1 MDPNLIF
8 NTVNG
13 VLEDFLA
20 ANQSMFV
27 AMGSRMFRSL
37 ATIMVA
43 WYGMQTALAPTSAN
57 LARFA
62 RLVLLVS
69 FGFTIT
75 VFYADPIPGVG
86 YSFSG
91 LIAAQ
96 ATFMSQEIGS
106 ATAGRV
112 TSGVATALQNLGSP
126 SITNFLEVIN
136 YYTISLMLVAVQAV
150 TFVVIGFG
158 YIVQA
163 VCIIIG
169 PVFVPFFI
177 VPKLDWLF
185 WSWLRCLLIYSFY
198 QVVANCFVYIF
209 GNILLSLLAN
219 EAGLLSGKVEPV
231 EWMTTAPVLYIFL
244 FIFLFGI
251 LKIPTVTNHI
261 FSGSGGESGGFAQAA
276 TSTASV
282 GAKAAML

>member
-1 MDPNLIF
+1 M
-8 NTVNG
+8 
-13 VLEDFLA
+13 
-20 ANQSMFV
+20 
-27 AMGSRMFRSL
+27 
-37 ATIMVA
+37 
-43 WYGMQTALAPTSAN
+43 
-57 LARFA
+57 
-62 RLVLLVS
+62 
-69 FGFTIT
+69 
-75 VFYADPIPGVG
+75 PGIG

-96 ATFMSQEIGS
+96 ATFMAEEIGQ
-106 ATAGRV
+106 ATAGQV

-136 YYTISLMLVAVQAV
+136 YYTLSIMLIAVQAV

-177 VPKLDWLF
+177 VPKLEWLF
-185 WSWLRCLLIYSFY
+185 WSWLRTLLIYSFY

-219 EAGLLSGKVEPV
+219 QVGLLGGEVAAA
-231 EWMTTAPVLYIFL
+231 EWMARTPVLFIFL

-261 FSGSGGESGGFAQAA
+261 FSGSGGAESGFAQAA
-276 TSTASV
+276 TGVATV
-282 GAKAAML
+282 GAKAAVL

>member
-8 NTVNG
+8 DTVNR
-13 VLEDFLA
+13 VIQDFLG
-20 ANQSMFV
+20 ANSSIFV
-27 AMGSRMFRSL
+27 AMGDRMFRSF
-37 ATIMVA
+37 ATILIV
-43 WYGMQTALAPTSAN
+43 WFGIQTALSGAGVD
-57 LARFA
+57 LARFS
-62 RLVLLVS
+62 RLLLLIS
-69 FGFTIT
+69 FGFALTT
-75 VFYADPIPGVG
+75 FYATPMPGIG

-96 ATFMSQEIGS
+96 ATFMAEEIGQ
-106 ATAGRV
+106 ATAGQV

-136 YYTISLMLVAVQAV
+136 YYTLSIMLIAVQAV

-177 VPKLDWLF
+177 VPKLEWLF
-185 WSWLRCLLIYSFY
+185 WSWLRTLLIYSFY

-219 EAGLLSGKVEPV
+219 QVGLLGGEVAAA
-231 EWMTTAPVLYIFL
+231 EWMARTPVLFIFL

-261 FSGSGGESGGFAQAA
+261 FSGSGGAESGFAQAA
-276 TSTASV
+276 TGVATV
-282 GAKAAML
+282 GAKAAVL